1 MAEAK
6 VSLRW
11 NPRAFIPTD
20 VQELAKGVEE
30 TFVPSEV
37 AQWSDADIRAYWSVP
52 EKLMDLGWLF
62 WKEQN
67 PGVVD
72 ASQIRRLQRLEFY
85 LYDFV
90 RRLLVDIRAGQRD
103 LNKLERLASLEER
116 ESRWRE
122 TSQEAL
128 QWYDRAE
135 AENRGDEILRDQR
148 VPGMARELTELDL
161 TGLRW
166 KQLKRLV
173 GIAAAVLR
181 QTPLDD
187 PQQRARAIRMRRSLC
202 QGVLDVFG
210 SDQWEKIRRKPRER
224 ITRLEKRYGKILKR
238 QAPEKARRLDVKKK
252 LLESDSVHSGYEHPL
267 AEGQKPRLWLVIEQA
282 MMAYT
287 QMTPLEAGN
296 SQLFEELV
304 QKVQENM
311 GRFIKAA
318 EPGGKLSK
326 RKKKTLQA
334 YCQDGTRCVAMIRW
348 QEPGKV
354 HKYVAF
360 SGYLDCSDQRIL
372 EVKGLSKMGEMER
385 VARNA
390 FKQICR
396 ALSSRLVT
404 YERDLKSYVWRYA
417 LDSSAAYLPL
427 TTLGKELGIKGSADE
442 EKEKRKV
449 LRYYSCCERKILG
462 YLEEKKIR
470 PHADVTVIVKFEP
483 CVQCYAA
490 LSLWKKE
497 LETKGL
503 GLLLD
508 CPGVKEKPLPAGDD
522 A

>member
-11 NPRAFIPTD
+11 NPRAFIPAD
-20 VQELAKGVEE
+20 VQGLAEDVEE

-72 ASQIRRLQRLEFY
+72 ASQIRRLQRLGFY

-90 RRLLVDIRAGQRD
+90 RRLLVDIRTGQRD

-161 TGLRW
+161 TGLCW

-181 QTPLDD
+181 QTPLDE

-210 SDQWEKIRRKPRER
+210 SDQWEKIRRQPRER
-224 ITRLEKRYGKILKR
+224 ITRLGNRYWKILNT
-238 QAPEKARRLDVKKK
+238 QEPEEARRLDARAM
-252 LLESDSVHSGYEHPL
+252 LLGQGSIHSEYEHPL
-267 AEGQKPRLWLVIEQA
+267 AEGQEPRLWLVMERA
-282 MMAYT
+282 MMACT

-296 SQLFEELV
+296 SQLFEALV

-326 RKKKTLQA
+326 KKEKTLQA

-360 SGYLDCSDQRIL
+360 SGYLDCSDHRIL
-372 EVKGLSKMGEMER
+372 EVKGLSEMGEMEK

-390 FKQICR
+390 FEQICG
-396 ALSSRLVT
+396 ALSSQLVA
-404 YERDLKSYVWRYA
+404 YEEDLKSYVWRYA
-417 LDSSAAYLPL
+417 LDSSVAYLPL

-462 YLEEKKIR
+462 YLEEKRIQ
-470 PHADVTVIVKFEP
+470 PDADVTVIVKFEP

-503 GLLLD
+503 RLLLD
-508 CPGVKEKPLPAGDD
+508 CPGVS
-522 A
+522 

>member
-6 VSLRW
+6 VSLHW
-11 NPRAFIPTD
+11 NPRAFILTD
-20 VQELAKGVEE
+20 VQGMAEDVKE

-37 AQWSDADIRAYWSVP
+37 AQWSNADIRAYWSMP

-90 RRLLVDIRAGQRD
+90 RRLLIDIRAGQRD
-103 LNKLERLASLEER
+103 LNKRDWLASVEKR
-116 ESRWRE
+116 AARWRE

-148 VPGMARELTELDL
+148 IPGMARELTELDL

-166 KQLKRLV
+166 RQLKRLV
-173 GIAAAVLR
+173 RIAAAVLR
-181 QTPLDD
+181 QMPLDD
-187 PQQRARAIRMRRSLC
+187 PQQRAQAIRMRRSLC

-210 SDQWEKIRRKPRER
+210 SDQREKIWKR
-224 ITRLEKRYGKILKR
+224 ITRLEDRYKEILKR
-238 QAPEKARRLDVKKK
+238 QAPEKAQRLDATEKN
-252 LLESDSVHSGYEHPL
+252 LDMSLER
-267 AEGQKPRLWLVIEQA
+267 RLWLVMERA

-296 SQLFEELV
+296 IQSFEALV

-311 GRFIKAA
+311 GLFITSA
-318 EPGGKLSK
+318 ELSEE
-326 RKKKTLQA
+326 KKNELKK
-334 YCQDGTRCVAMIRW
+334 YCQDGRRCVAMIRW
-348 QEPGKV
+348 QDPDEV

-360 SGYLDCSDQRIL
+360 SGYLDCRDHRIL
-372 EVKGLSKMGEMER
+372 EVKGLSEMGEMEK

-390 FKQICR
+390 FKQICG
-396 ALSSRLVT
+396 ALSSRLVA
-404 YERDLKSYVWRYA
+404 YEEDLKSYVWRYA
-417 LDSSAAYLPL
+417 LDSSVAYLPV
-427 TTLGKELGIKGSADE
+427 TTLGKELGIKGSAKE
-442 EKEKRKV
+442 EKEKRKA
-449 LRYYSCCERKILG
+449 LRHYSCCERKILG
-462 YLEEKKIR
+462 YLEEKKIQ

-483 CVQCYAA
+483 CVQCNTA
-490 LSLWKKE
+490 LRLWKKE
-497 LETKGL
+497 LEMKGL

-508 CPGVKEKPLPAGDD
+508 CPGVS
-522 A
+522 

>member
-11 NPRAFIPTD
+11 NPRAFIPAD
-20 VQELAKGVEE
+20 VQELAKDVEE

-90 RRLLVDIRAGQRD
+90 RRLLVDIRTGQRD

-181 QTPLDD
+181 QTPLDE

-224 ITRLEKRYGKILKR
+224 ITRLEKRYWKILNT
-238 QAPEKARRLDVKKK
+238 QDPEKARRLDATEKI
-252 LLESDSVHSGYEHPL
+252 LDMSLE
-267 AEGQKPRLWLVIEQA
+267 KRLWLVMERA

-296 SQLFEELV
+296 SQLFEALV

-360 SGYLDCSDQRIL
+360 SGYLDCSDHRIL
-372 EVKGLSKMGEMER
+372 EVKGLSEMGEMEK

-390 FKQICR
+390 FEQICR
-396 ALSSRLVT
+396 ALSSQLVA
-404 YERDLKSYVWRYA
+404 YEEDLKSYVWRYA
-417 LDSSAAYLPL
+417 LDSSVAYLPV

-483 CVQCYAA
+483 CVQCYTA
-490 LSLWKKE
+490 LRLWKKE
-497 LETKGL
+497 LEAKSI